1 MSKKRKKPE
10 ADEEQPAPAPAQVVE
25 DSDDGSTEQAT
36 DDFLGEDD

>member
-10 ADEEQPAPAPAQVVE
+10 ADEELPAPAPTVVE